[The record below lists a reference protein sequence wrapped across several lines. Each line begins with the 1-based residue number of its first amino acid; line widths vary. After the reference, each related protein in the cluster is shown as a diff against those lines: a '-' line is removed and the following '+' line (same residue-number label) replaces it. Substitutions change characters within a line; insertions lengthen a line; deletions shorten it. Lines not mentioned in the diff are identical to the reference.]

1 MTTGLSDSHRT
12 LAKKLVDRGLG
23 SAAIFCLEAVKPLSV
38 VTQQSLYALTP
49 LAVFGKFQTLHG
61 DITGLFESRERLEEM
76 LLEVER
82 LMEDQGE

>member
-1 MTTGLSDSHRT
+1 MKTTLSEPHKAM
-12 LAKKLVDRGLG
+12 AKKLVDRGLG
-23 SAAIFCLEAVKPLSV
+23 TAAIFVLETVKPLSV

-61 DITGLFESRERLEEM
+61 DLAGLFESRETLEEM

-82 LMEDQGE
+82 LMEEKGE